1 MYLLSKNK
9 MAAYD
14 PEREAPVFC
23 IPDEDAA
30 THGLS
35 ACWGLGHQL
44 LLHAGV
50 GKKCFIE
57 KEEHGTYSS
66 QLNAPSMIHFFKWEV
81 DMQNPETRKLVS
93 ESYNIFQSLQTYEP
107 ESVDTAKKSHLVKF
121 SRKYRSIIA
130 ACVQNLRKASQ
141 DPKHGEA
148 VCEEYSIQ
156 CEVFQ
161 MIGLL
166 WSLCEI
172 MFVETLPGGTLQQL
186 LDWVKWHF
194 DQGDRLAKEILRL
207 PNPTQSPEYWNA
219 IYIYVL
225 QGRIAEARNLLT
237 LHPSQQRDVHGV
249 FARINELLRKMPV
262 YGAFTRQSLAEFD
275 MKWRHWQDQCIHCLE
290 DQELSSHA
298 ELETICRILAGD
310 DNVFIELRD
319 LTETWYQ
326 MLVAKLLYTNPT
338 VKTFDLQYHTKSCI
352 DAYGG
357 TIGLAPF
364 DNILLAALEFDI
376 HQVIKESSTCLNN
389 WWFSAHITDLLHH
402 CGQLETHQLN
412 YGSNLREF
420 LLLEYVSSL
429 MSHESMWQI
438 CMGYLDHCT
447 EFGRH
452 YQELLV
458 ERVPLQT
465 DKKAIKL
472 LEMCKER
479 DMKDQVKTICKV
491 MCRRAMHNGR
501 LGSALSWCMQS
512 KDAAFATYLS
522 EKFLAE
528 YTRSG
533 DFSNLDLIDNLGPG
547 MLLSDRLTFVGKYR
561 EFHRLY
567 EQGDFKEGASLLLSL
582 LSAKLA
588 PKRFWLTLL
597 TDALPLLELQDVILS
612 SKQTY
617 ELMHSLQ
624 DCRDYHSQQYSDRDY
639 RLHHKGAFHV
649 ENEKIEL
656 LQLALAR
663 NLARA
668 ILEEASSG

>member
-1 MYLLSKNK
+1 
-9 MAAYD
+9 MATYE
-14 PEREAPVFC
+14 PEAPVFC

-30 THGLS
+30 IHGLS

-44 LLHAGV
+44 VLHAGI
-50 GKKCFIE
+50 GKKCFVE
-57 KEEHGTYSS
+57 NEEVGHYDSK
-66 QLNAPSMIHFFKWEV
+66 LKAPSMIHIMNWEV
-81 DMQNPETRKLVS
+81 DMQNAETRKLVS
-93 ESYNIFQSLQTYEP
+93 ESYNIFQSLQTFEP
-107 ESVDTAKKSHLVKF
+107 ESIDAARKPHLVKF
-121 SRKYRSIIA
+121 SRKYRSIVA

-141 DPKHGEA
+141 DPKNGEE
-148 VCEEYSIQ
+148 VCEYYAVQ

-172 MFVETLPGGTLQQL
+172 MFVETLPGGVALQQL

-194 DQGDRLAKEILRL
+194 DQGDRLAKEILKS

-225 QGRIAEARNLLT
+225 QGRIAEARNLLS
-237 LHPSQQRDVHGV
+237 LHPGRQRDIHGV
-249 FARINELLRKMPV
+249 YSRLDELLRKMPIF
-262 YGAFTRQSLAEFD
+262 GAFTRQSLAEFD
-275 MKWRHWQDQCIHCLE
+275 MKWRHWQDQCLQCLE
-290 DQELSSHA
+290 DHELSSYA
-298 ELETICRILAGD
+298 ELETICRILTGEE
-310 DNVFIELRD
+310 NVFIELRD
-319 LTETWYQ
+319 LTGTWYQ

-338 VKTFDLQYHTKSCI
+338 VKTFDLQYHTKSCL

-357 TIGLAPF
+357 SSSLTPF

-429 MSHESMWQI
+429 MSHKSMWQI
-438 CMGYLDHCT
+438 CMGYLDHCA
-447 EFGRH
+447 ESGRH

-458 ERVPLQT
+458 ERIPLQT
-465 DKKAIKL
+465 NKKALKL
-472 LEMCKER
+472 LEMCRDR

-491 MCRRAMHNGR
+491 MCMQALHNGR

-528 YTRSG
+528 YTTTG

-547 MLLSDRLTFVGKYR
+547 MLLSDRLTFLGKYR

-567 EQGDFKEGASLLLSL
+567 ESGNFREGASLLLSL

-588 PKRFWLTLL
+588 PKKFWLTLL

-624 DCRDYHSQQYSDRDY
+624 ECRDYHTQLYTDEEY
-639 RLHHKGAFHV
+639 LNKHKGAFHA
-649 ENEKIEL
+649 EKEKIEL

-663 NLARA
+663 NLAKA
-668 ILEEASSG
+668 ILEEASSS